1 MSNSSIVNKGIS
13 MCFIK
18 MAKIDGSVAEEELK
32 SIKSSKIY
40 NKYKHGNIKDLDSK
54 GFFQKFHSEYGP
66 AISKALKEK
75 EKENLITDLINVIKA
90 DDDIHKHEYFLLGHI
105 GNCIGLDSKKI
116 VNIIELENK
125 GSKKSTGWLAWLF
138 G

>member
-1 MSNSSIVNKGIS
+1 MFDEMVESEVGFIIEKLASIETVYGKQVGIE
-13 MCFIK
+13 
-18 MAKIDGSVAEEELK
+18 D
-32 SIKSSKIY
+32 
-40 NKYKHGNIKDLDSK
+40 
-54 GFFQKFHSEYGP
+54 Q
-66 AISKALKEK
+66 LKEK